1 MHTRRCRRRWSTG
14 SPTVR
19 CCCREAAV
27 TGVRGQ
33 HRKRSWGTRA
43 TRGPVA
49 GTQPMIVDD
58 PASTSCTAH
67 HKRFGPS
74 IVAADRRD
82 LTLSRS
88 ARQPPFQGARCLQRI
103 DMGAWMD
110 TAKVLV
116 VEDVP
121 ELSRLLEM
129 TFELDGRFVP
139 VGTATSVGAALDL
152 AAREKPDAVVLD
164 LSIDGIDGMGVLPSL
179 RACLPNARII
189 VFTGRDDPGLRESAL
204 AAGASAWVL
213 KGGDLSS
220 LLDEL
225 SGAIPTQ
232 PPGQ

>member
-1 MHTRRCRRRWSTG
+1 M
-14 SPTVR
+14 
-19 CCCREAAV
+19 E
-27 TGVRGQ
+27 
-33 HRKRSWGTRA
+33 
-43 TRGPVA
+43 
-49 GTQPMIVDD
+49 
-58 PASTSCTAH
+58 
-67 HKRFGPS
+67 
-74 IVAADRRD
+74 
-82 LTLSRS
+82 
-88 ARQPPFQGARCLQRI
+88 
-103 DMGAWMD
+103 

-139 VGTATSVGAALDL
+139 VGTATSGGAALDL

-164 LSIDGIDGMGVLPSL
+164 LTIDGIDGMGVLPSL
-179 RACLPNARII
+179 RAVLPNARII

-225 SGAIPTQ
+225 SGAIPSP